1 VVTLTNYFCTRH
13 RVNITRI
20 LILWSLLL
28 GASCTRLAPR
38 IALSREKVFD
48 RGFVEMTGTG
58 FTPKQSIISHL
69 KRPDG
74 TEFPGLRLL
83 TDEKGEFA
91 HKINTYDLQ
100 HGIHQVW
107 VIDSNGVSSN
117 IATFEVA
124 Q

>member
-1 VVTLTNYFCTRH
+1 MPPLPQYWFTVRLVNVTKILFLSIVV
-13 RVNITRI
+13 
-20 LILWSLLL
+20 L
-28 GASCTRLAPR
+28 GASCGRDAPK
-38 IALSREKVFD
+38 ITLSRTAVAD
-48 RGFVEMTGTG
+48 RGYVEMKGSG
-58 FTPKQSIISHL
+58 FTPKASIISHL

-100 HGIHQVW
+100 AGTHQVW

-117 IATFEVA
+117 TATFEVA
-124 Q
+124 P